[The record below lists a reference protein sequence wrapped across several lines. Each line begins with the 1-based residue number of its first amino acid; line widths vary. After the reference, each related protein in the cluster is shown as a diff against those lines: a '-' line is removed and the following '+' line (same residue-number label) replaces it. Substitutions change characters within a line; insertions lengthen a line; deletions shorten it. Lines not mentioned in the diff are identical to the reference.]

1 MQDSNGIMQCAPQLN
16 SQTPGMKRN
25 IASPSTA
32 TEGLREIRSPW
43 SQPTWAGKDPSLC
56 FLNL

>member
-1 MQDSNGIMQCAPQLN
+1 MQCAPQLN
-16 SQTPGMKRN
+16 SQTPEMKRN

-43 SQPTWAGKDPSLC
+43 S
-56 FLNL
+56 